1 MTRLRSSDRG
11 FSLIELLIAMSLFAV
26 VVTVVGSI
34 IVSSLTADRTVREVT
49 GTTTNGQLI
58 VNVIEETVRNSTA
71 VSVDPD
77 PDGVSVFAVARTTA
91 GGTARC
97 QAWVYDNEV
106 GTVFQRSAATAIVPP
121 SPGSVSA
128 DWTAISSGIAP
139 IEDNSGTLVPVFAL
153 DGTRGLA
160 VSFSVDGG
168 SGTSSL
174 FITTVTGRAPQSN
187 VSPTCF

>member
-26 VVTVVGSI
+26 VITVVGSI

-97 QAWVYDNEV
+97 QAWFYDNEV

>member
-1 MTRLRSSDRG
+1 MRPGVNDRG
-11 FSLIELLIAMSLFAV
+11 FSLIELLVAMSLFAV

-34 IVSSLTADRTVREVT
+34 IVSALTADRTVRDVT
-49 GTTTNGQLI
+49 GSTTDGQLV

-77 PDGVSVFAVARTTA
+77 ADGSSIFAVARTTA
-91 GGTARC
+91 GGAARC
-97 QAWVYDNEV
+97 QAWFYDNEV
-106 GTVFQRSAATAIVPP
+106 GTIFEQSSVVAIVPP
-121 SPGSVSA
+121 APGSVSS
-128 DWTAISSGIAP
+128 DWTAIGSGVAP
-139 IEDNSGTLVPVFAL
+139 IVDNSGTEVPVFAL

-168 SGTSSL
+168 AGVSSL
-174 FITTVTGRAPQSN
+174 FITTATGRAPQSN

>member
-1 MTRLRSSDRG
+1 MRARVDDRG
-11 FSLIELLIAMSLFAV
+11 FSLMELLIAMSLFAV

-34 IVSSLTADRTVREVT
+34 IVSALTADRTVRDVT
-49 GTTTNGQLI
+49 GSTTDGQLV

-71 VSVDPD
+71 VSIDPD
-77 PDGVSVFAVARTTA
+77 PDGSSIYAVARTTA
-91 GGTARC
+91 GGAARC
-97 QAWVYDNEV
+97 QAWFYDNET
-106 GTVFQRSAATAIVPP
+106 GTVFERTSAGLIVPP
-121 SPGSVSA
+121 TPGSVGS

-139 IEDNSGTLVPVFAL
+139 VVDNSGTAVPVFAL

-168 SGTSSL
+168 VGVSSL
-174 FITTVTGRAPQSN
+174 FITTATGRAPQSN

>member
-1 MTRLRSSDRG
+1 MRPGVNDRG
-11 FSLIELLIAMSLFAV
+11 FSLIELLVAMSLFAV

-34 IVSSLTADRTVREVT
+34 IVSALTADRTVRDVT
-49 GTTTNGQLI
+49 GSTTDGQLV

-71 VSVDPD
+71 VSIDPD
-77 PDGVSVFAVARTTA
+77 ADGSSIFAVARTTA
-91 GGTARC
+91 GGAARC
-97 QAWVYDNEV
+97 QAWFYDNEV
-106 GTVFQRSAATAIVPP
+106 GTIFERSSAVAIVPP
-121 SPGSVSA
+121 APGSVST
-128 DWTAISSGIAP
+128 DWTAISSGVAP
-139 IEDNSGTLVPVFAL
+139 IVDNSGTAVPVFAL

-168 SGTSSL
+168 AGVSSL

>member
-77 PDGVSVFAVARTTA
+77 ADGVSVFAVARTTA
-91 GGTARC
+91 GGAARC
-97 QAWVYDNEV
+97 QAWFYDNEV

-121 SPGSVSA
+121 TPGSVSA

>member
-1 MTRLRSSDRG
+1 MTHQRSSDRG
-11 FSLIELLIAMSLFAV
+11 FSLIELLVAMSLFAV
-26 VVTVVGSI
+26 VITVVGSV

-49 GTTTNGQLI
+49 ETTTNGQLT

-77 PDGVSVFAVARTTA
+77 PDGVSVFATARTTA

-97 QAWVYDNEV
+97 QAWFYDNEV
-106 GTVFQRSAATAIVPP
+106 GTMFQRTSSTAIVPP
-121 SPGSVSA
+121 APGSVSS
-128 DWTAISSGIAP
+128 DWTVLSAGIAP
-139 IEDNSGTLVPVFAL
+139 IADDDGNPVPVFDL
-153 DGTRGLA
+153 DGTRGLS

-174 FITTVTGRAPQSN
+174 FITTVTGRAPPSN

>member
-1 MTRLRSSDRG
+1 MRARVDDRG
-11 FSLIELLIAMSLFAV
+11 FSLMELLIAMSLFAV

-34 IVSSLTADRTVREVT
+34 IVSALTADRTVRDVT
-49 GTTTNGQLI
+49 GSTTDGQLV

-71 VSVDPD
+71 VSIDPD
-77 PDGVSVFAVARTTA
+77 PDGSSIYAVARTTA
-91 GGTARC
+91 GGAARC
-97 QAWVYDNEV
+97 QAWFYDNET
-106 GTVFQRSAATAIVPP
+106 GTVFERTSAGLIVPP
-121 SPGSVSA
+121 TPGSVGS

-139 IEDNSGTLVPVFAL
+139 VVDNSGTAVPVFAL

-168 SGTSSL
+168 AGVSSL
-174 FITTVTGRAPQSN
+174 FITTATGRAPQSN